1 MADDEDDR
9 PSIDRAQ
16 LLIDAL
22 GGELRGLRDSLPRVA
37 NPDVAPQRH
46 LAVALT
52 SLEDI
57 QFRVGAAQ
65 ILVHQHIRAGSQ

>member
-1 MADDEDDR
+1 MSDPDDR
-9 PSIDRAQ
+9 PSIARAQ
-16 LLIDAL
+16 LLIDCL
-22 GGELRGLRDSLPRVA
+22 TEELRGLRDSLPRVP

-57 QFRVGAAQ
+57 SFRLGAAQ
-65 ILVHQHIRAGSQ
+65 ILVQQHTRAGDR